1 MITNL
6 WHMNPKWHANV
17 FPWYAAF
24 TAVRIYFARSASLY
38 CEKHA
43 YIHISVCAEN
53 VYELPLLPNNSRMK
67 HFYTN
72 RDMDIHHWDVSLAV
86 SGQIRDIGQR
96 VLQSS
101 FQKGSSGSSISYF
114 QIILLIAFLGE
125 AIY

>member
-1 MITNL
+1 
-6 WHMNPKWHANV
+6 
-17 FPWYAAF
+17 
-24 TAVRIYFARSASLY
+24 
-38 CEKHA
+38 
-43 YIHISVCAEN
+43 
-53 VYELPLLPNNSRMK
+53 MK